1 MIHKFDELRK
11 GFSKEQRTRLDSEV
25 AEMSRE
31 YVLSQIRNEIGLT
44 QQDMAERMAISQP
57 AYAAYE
63 KAENMRI
70 GTLRKIISALG
81 GKLSFTVSLDGRDYQ
96 LQMPQPMAM
105 A

>member
-1 MIHKFDELRK
+1 
-11 GFSKEQRTRLDSEV
+11 
-25 AEMSRE
+25 
-31 YVLSQIRNEIGLT
+31 
-44 QQDMAERMAISQP
+44 MAISQP

-96 LQMPQPMAM
+96 LQMPQPIAM

>member
-11 GFSKEQRTRLDSEV
+11 GFTDEQRARLDAEV

-31 YVLSQIRNEIGLT
+31 YVLSQIRNEAGLT
-44 QQDMAERMAISQP
+44 QQDMAERMSISQP

-81 GKLSFTVSLDGRDYQ
+81 GKLSFTVNLDGRDYN